1 MRYTVLT
8 YIYGYY
14 EQVHEIGEKDPDA
27 DYILLTDRTDL
38 KSDTWRIVHE
48 PLNGMGP
55 FEKMY
60 NIRFNPFDYTDT
72 DIVLRVDGSI
82 GIHRSLRPFVDKV
95 TEGDYDR
102 CLMIHPKR
110 NTMPEEY
117 AEWVR
122 IRGYS
127 EQQAKR
133 CLQAMKDFGYPMDY
147 HGLFQMNFEVVRD
160 NAVNR
165 LLNELTLR
173 MLYDLRTET
182 DVERIDQTVFSAI
195 ANHFFSSRLKV
206 LPVAQNIITEDV
218 YMTWY
223 KHNTYRPHRSRI
235 KIPPM
240 MFDKP
245 CSVWQ
250 PVCPRFVCP

>member
-8 YIYGYY
+8 YIYGNY
-14 EQVHEIGEKDPDA
+14 EQVHEVGEKDPDA

-38 KSDTWRIVHE
+38 ESRTWRIVHE
-48 PLNGMGP
+48 PLGGMGL

-60 NIRFNPFDYTDT
+60 SIRFNPFDYAGT

-82 GIHRSLRPFVDKV
+82 GIHRPLRPFVD
-95 TEGDYDR
+95 ELERGGYDR

-122 IRGYS
+122 IRGYP
-127 EQQAKR
+127 ERQAER
-133 CLQAMKDFGYPMDY
+133 CLQAIRGFGYPMGCR
-147 HGLFQMNFEVVRD
+147 GLFQMNFEVLRD

-165 LLNELTLR
+165 ELNRRTLQLLH
-173 MLYDLRTET
+173 DLGTEK
-182 DVERIDQTVFSAI
+182 DVERIDQTLFSAI

-206 LPVAQNIITEDV
+206 LPVAQNIITEG
-218 YMTWY
+218 YWMTWY
-223 KHNTYRPHRSRI
+223 NHGTFRPHRSRI
-235 KIPPM
+235 KIPPV
-240 MFDKP
+240 MFDAP
-245 CSVWQ
+245 CRVWQ
-250 PVCPRFVCP
+250 PPCP